1 MAAILFQYL
10 NPVLRQKFSLRIV
23 PCNVTLRTL
32 SSNDATASR
41 TSLKK
46 WICILSVFI
55 AIFPTILLCQ
65 MWANTSGVEFLRNIA
80 KFQERNKIS
89 SLLVYIL
96 HKTREIVHFQVVV
109 VQIRQRNVQ
118 KSVMHVQSC
127 CFSYYTN
134 CCFDILFAVGSL
146 DLDVPNIS
154 SKNPSSFLFLLN
166 SIAFLI

>member
-46 WICILSVFI
+46 LICVLSVFI

-65 MWANTSGVEFLRNIA
+65 MWANASGVEFFRNIA

-96 HKTREIVHFQVVV
+96 HKTREIGYFQVVV

-118 KSVMHVQSC
+118 KREMHVQSC
-127 CFSYYTN
+127 RFSHYTF

-154 SKNPSSFLFLLN
+154 SKNPTSFWFW
-166 SIAFLI
+166 IQ

>member
-127 CFSYYTN
+127 CFSYYTYVVLT
-134 CCFDILFAVGSL
+134 FSLPSGRWILMSPISLQRTPPPFGSEF
-146 DLDVPNIS
+146 NG
-154 SKNPSSFLFLLN
+154 FF
-166 SIAFLI
+166 